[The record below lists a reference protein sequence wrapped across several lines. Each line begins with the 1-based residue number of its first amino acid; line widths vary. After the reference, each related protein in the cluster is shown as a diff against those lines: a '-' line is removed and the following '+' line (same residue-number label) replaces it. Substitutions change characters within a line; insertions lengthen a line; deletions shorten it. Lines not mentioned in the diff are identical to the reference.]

1 MTPFLN
7 RVSEDTV
14 TDDTVTDNTVTDDT
28 VTDDTVTDI
37 VTDMSVI
44 FRGQGSETISV
55 YFRELCLDFKIT

>member
-28 VTDDTVTDI
+28 VTDDSHADTVLS
-37 VTDMSVI
+37 VTNGLSYFVVKDLKPCFSLVLSI
-44 FRGQGSETISV
+44 FT
-55 YFRELCLDFKIT
+55 